1 MIIELLKVAQMPDGY
16 AVRLDKHGVLHV
28 RKISFLQEQN
38 ATIIDLDEVR
48 SKRK

>member
-16 AVRLDKHGVLHV
+16 AVRIDNKGVLHV
-28 RKISFLQEQN
+28 RKISDLQQQN

-48 SKRK
+48 NKRK